1 MWWYRVLLL
10 CQAVFLTL
18 MRCSPSS
25 SAHRDLFISC
35 DKDADRRVSILE
47 LEACMGSIRGST
59 TGDDERDNDPDNIL
73 STGPSLLQRDKH
85 AALNIMM
92 MFDSDHDDVITL
104 REYQQV
110 LSRSKAGSGSGPDDD
125 YVDVLRADGST
136 QRMPLADMFEMAQE
150 PLKDF
155 KMRDNQLYRDE
166 SKVNVSLD
174 AIRRDNPSLANMI
187 SMGEWSLNQLRRA
200 AASPV
205 DGSLVGLVS
214 H

>member
-1 MWWYRVLLL
+1 M
-10 CQAVFLTL
+10 
-18 MRCSPSS
+18 
-25 SAHRDLFISC
+25 
-35 DKDADRRVSILE
+35 
-47 LEACMGSIRGST
+47 
-59 TGDDERDNDPDNIL
+59 
-73 STGPSLLQRDKH
+73 
-85 AALNIMM
+85 
-92 MFDSDHDDVITL
+92 
-104 REYQQV
+104 
-110 LSRSKAGSGSGPDDD
+110 
-125 YVDVLRADGST
+125 DVLRADGST